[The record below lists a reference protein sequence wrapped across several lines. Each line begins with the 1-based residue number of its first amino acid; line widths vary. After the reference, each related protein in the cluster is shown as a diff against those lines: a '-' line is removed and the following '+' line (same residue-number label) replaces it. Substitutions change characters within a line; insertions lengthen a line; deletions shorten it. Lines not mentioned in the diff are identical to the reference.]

1 MSSTEINMTKL
12 TVAVHNFA
20 KATKNDHV
28 IMNAI
33 RRASSKPAMLQRNS
47 RLLSCLKRALLA
59 SSRAAHWEK
68 FQLRMV
74 KRPELRTSHRSA
86 ILDRLKRLLAARQT
100 PESRRHR
107 GQVCRGKGCGGRH
120 PKVTTPTL
128 TRRQSALPSG
138 L

>member
-74 KRPELRTSHRSA
+74 KTITVPLPIIDIH
-86 ILDRLKRLLAARQT
+86 LL
-100 PESRRHR
+100 E
-107 GQVCRGKGCGGRH
+107 CG
-120 PKVTTPTL
+120 
-128 TRRQSALPSG
+128 S
-138 L
+138 